1 MRAAHNLLL
10 LLALVVQSL
19 WAAPSASWPGESA
32 PAPRCRCCACGGTG
46 CCATQAPS
54 DSPVSSPVAPLPSRS
69 EGDHE
74 VPFPP
79 ALPSSLLLAAPASK
93 SSRLIPRCDTLDAQP
108 AVPFF
113 LRGGG
118 LLC

>member
-1 MRAAHNLLL
+1 MRAAHTLLL
-10 LLALVVQSL
+10 LLALVVQLL
-19 WAAPSASWPGESA
+19 WAVPSASWPGQSA

-79 ALPSSLLLAAPASK
+79 ALPSSLLLAAPAMFHFVGYVQGIGIDQA
-93 SSRLIPRCDTLDAQP
+93 RRIFT
-108 AVPFF
+108 
-113 LRGGG
+113 GGEP
-118 LLC
+118 